1 MHIMDG
7 CSFHNLLIPKILE
20 SIGDSAV
27 AQQVKN
33 PTSIHEN
40 VELTLASLGGLR
52 DPALS
57 WAVV

>member
-57 WAVV
+57 